1 MPKAAFRMTDPSGP
15 EGGTQNTKP
24 GVLHRIFLAAR
35 RVGKTSNAP
44 FSQSCILYKV
54 AISRMV

>member
-24 GVLHRIFLAAR
+24 GVRHRIFLAAR
-35 RVGKTSNAP
+35 RVGKISNAP
-44 FSQSCILYKV
+44 FSQSCILYKG

>member
-15 EGGTQNTKP
+15 EGGTQNKKP
-24 GVLHRIFLAAR
+24 GVRHRIFLAAR

-44 FSQSCILYKV
+44 FSQSCILYKG

>member
-15 EGGTQNTKP
+15 EGGTQNAKP
-24 GVLHRIFLAAR
+24 GVRHRIFLAAR
-35 RVGKTSNAP
+35 RVGKISNAP